1 MSSNSDS
8 GKLQVVATTNI
19 VADVARQVGGDLVDV
34 QILLPEG
41 TDPHSFDP
49 TPQDIAKVADAD
61 IIFANGV
68 GLEAFIEDLLASA
81 DAEERIVEVSEGI
94 QLLEHPEDEAE
105 HNEEEHDHAEHKGDP
120 HTWTDPNNVII
131 WVDNIKSEL
140 IDAEPENATTYTA
153 NAEAYISKLNEVD
166 AWIREEIS
174 KIPPENRKIITD
186 HRLLGYYVEEYG
198 LEMAGTIIPG
208 YSSLSEPSA
217 QELAEIEDLISKL
230 GVKAIFVGNTV
241 NPNLAE
247 RISEDT
253 GTKLV
258 YFYTG
263 SLSPAGGEAETYLDY
278 LRYNTNA
285 FVNALK

>member
-1 MSSNSDS
+1 
-8 GKLQVVATTNI
+8 
-19 VADVARQVGGDLVDV
+19 VDV